1 MKLIIV
7 KSDQPIPMLHVATA
21 VSYDITTNTITL
33 NRMVAM
39 KDGETNEVI
48 KDQCYEYDVDTYEAI
63 NGLFTTGQERIAA
76 ALQMSANELQPVDI
90 RPAEGHTFVEAQ
102 RH

>member
-1 MKLIIV
+1 MKLVIV
-7 KSDQPIPMLHVATA
+7 KSDKPIPVLYVATA
-21 VSYDITTNTITL
+21 VSYDITTNVITL

-39 KDGETNEVI
+39 AEGETNEVT
-48 KDQCYEYDVDTYEAI
+48 KDRCYEYDVDTYEAI

-76 ALQMSANELQPVDI
+76 ALQMSDNELQPAEI
-90 RPAEGHTFVEAQ
+90 NPAAGHEFVEEQ